1 MVDTRWIEVF
11 HGNAII
17 ALTIRGKPGWQ
28 YKRLGHRWFVV
39 SLVTF
44 SSKHSILI
52 DRRNLWAMV
61 VNIMRRIYVS
71 VSHFFLPGRFQ
82 CVFITARYLARILR
96 QRKVQIT
103 LNYFV
108 VDSSRSFRNFR
119 KLYDPRT
126 LLWKMEIIAAVIVCS
141 LIIVRESQV

>member
-17 ALTIRGKPGWQ
+17 TLTIRGNPGLR
-28 YKRLGHRWFVV
+28 YKRFGHRWFVV

-52 DRRNLWAMV
+52 DRRNLWAMA

-82 CVFITARYLARILR
+82 CVFIAARYLARILR

-108 VDSSRSFRNFR
+108 ADSSRSFRNFC
-119 KLYDPRT
+119 KLHDPRT

>member
-17 ALTIRGKPGWQ
+17 ALTIRENPGWQ

>member
-1 MVDTRWIEVF
+1 MVLTLTLSASNLSTTRGRYPMDRSFPWKRNYSS
-11 HGNAII
+11 HDQ
-17 ALTIRGKPGWQ
+17 RKPGLQ
-28 YKRLGHRWFVV
+28 YKRFGHRWFVV

-52 DRRNLWAMV
+52 DRRNLWAIV
-61 VNIMRRIYVS
+61 VNIIRRIYVS

-82 CVFITARYLARILR
+82 CVFIAARYLARILR

-119 KLYDPRT
+119 ELYDPRI
-126 LLWKMEIIAAVIVCS
+126 LL
-141 LIIVRESQV
+141 